1 MKPLAGVAVTDR
13 LAADEARLRAVFRGD
28 ELSSTRLVDADATVD
43 RLRPHFSR
51 LGIVRM
57 AEVTGLDRIGI
68 PVWMAVRPNSR
79 TLAVSQGKG
88 VTAAHA
94 RASAVM
100 EAAEIAVAED
110 IPLTSFT
117 ATRRELRNAGHEV
130 FDGRML
136 LMRGADEAGQDETDD
151 WLEGYDLLKQ
161 EHVFVPRELV
171 SLDFTS
177 ARRSFHYCQSTDGLA
192 SGNCLLEAVIHG
204 LCERVE
210 RDATELWKFQ
220 RDAAVQS
227 HCVDP
232 SVFADAGIE
241 WMAERIAA
249 ANFVLRLFNITSD
262 IDLPVFM
269 ATISPA
275 TQHGTYLHFDLAAG
289 YGCHL
294 SPRIAAMRAI
304 TEAAQTRI
312 TNISGARDDFDP
324 LEYHQRLAPDLAVYI
339 HATPAGH
346 WRFEEPEPSA
356 RARLEDYL
364 EPLRQRGISSVVAV
378 PLGGEAYGMS
388 VCRVLVN
395 ELESPA
401 GARKHR
407 FGGRA
412 LNAMLRQ

>member
-1 MKPLAGVAVTDR
+1 MISRVGISVLER
-13 LAADEARLRAVFRGD
+13 LSADEAKLVSATGKS
-28 ELSSTRLVDADATVD
+28 ELSSTRLHDADVTVS
-43 RLRPHFSR
+43 RLRPHFHR

-100 EAAEIAVAED
+100 EAAEIAIAEE
-110 IPLTSFT
+110 ISVPPLL
-117 ATRRELRNAGHEV
+117 ATKSQLRNEGHAV
-130 FDGRML
+130 LDGRML
-136 LMRGADEAGQDETDD
+136 LMRGADEPKDDEPID
-151 WLEGYDLLKQ
+151 WLEGFDLLKQ
-161 EHVFVPRELV
+161 VPVYVPREV
-171 SLDFTS
+171 VALDFTTQ
-177 ARRSFHYCQSTDGLA
+177 RRDWHYSQSTDGLA

-210 RDATELWKFQ
+210 RDATELWRFQ
-220 RDAAVQS
+220 RDASVQAR
-227 HCVDP
+227 CVDP
-232 SVFADAGIE
+232 RVFSDGNID
-241 WMAERIAA
+241 WLAERIASA
-249 ANFVLRLFNITSD
+249 GFVLRLFNTSSD
-262 IDLPVFM
+262 IALPVFM

-294 SPRIAAMRAI
+294 SPRVAAMRAI

-324 LEYHQRLAPDLAVYI
+324 SEYAARLAPDLAVYI
-339 HATPAGH
+339 HAKPGKDFN
-346 WRFEEPEPSA
+346 FEEPSPIA
-356 RARLEDYL
+356 RASLETYL
-364 EPLRQRGISSVVAV
+364 EPLRQRGIRSVVAV
-378 PLGGEAYGMS
+378 PLGGEEYGFS
-388 VCRVLVN
+388 VCRVLIN

-401 GARKHR
+401 GVRKHR

>member
-1 MKPLAGVAVTDR
+1 MKPLAGIPVPDR
-13 LAADEARLRAVFRGD
+13 LVADEANLRSAFRPD
-28 ELSSTRLVDADATVD
+28 EPSSTRLIDADETVN

-88 VTAAHA
+88 VSAAHA

-100 EAAEIAVAED
+100 EAAEIAIAED
-110 IPLTSFT
+110 IPLISF
-117 ATRRELRNAGHEV
+117 AASRRELLDAGHSV

-136 LMRGADEAGQDETDD
+136 LMRGADEPGPDVADY
-151 WLEGYDLLKQ
+151 WLEGFDLLKQ
-161 EHVFVPRELV
+161 KPVFVPRELV

-210 RDATELWKFQ
+210 RDATELWRFQ
-220 RDAAVQS
+220 RDTGVQA

-232 SVFADAGIE
+232 AVFADGSID
-241 WMAERIAA
+241 WLAERITA
-249 ANFVLRLFNITSD
+249 ANFVLRLFNMTSD
-262 IDLPVFM
+262 IGLPVFM

-294 SPRIAAMRAI
+294 SPRVAAMRAI

-324 LEYHQRLAPDLAVYI
+324 SEYHQRLAPDLGVYI
-339 HATPAGH
+339 HAEPAGH
-346 WRFEEPEPSA
+346 WRFEEPELHL
-356 RARLEDYL
+356 RASLETYL
-364 EPLRQRGISSVVAV
+364 EPLRQRGIGSVVAV
-378 PLGGEAYGMS
+378 PLGGEDYGMS

-401 GARKHR
+401 GTRKHR
-407 FGGRA
+407 FGGRG

>member
-1 MKPLAGVAVTDR
+1 VRSRAGISVLER
-13 LAADEARLRAVFRGD
+13 LAADEAKLHAAAD
-28 ELSSTRLVDADATVD
+28 NNDPSSTRLHDADVTVN

-88 VTAAHA
+88 VTASHA

-100 EAAEIAVAED
+100 EAAEIAIAEN
-110 IPLTSFT
+110 IALPAIT
-117 ATRRELRNAGHEV
+117 ATKNHLLNSGQIV

-136 LMRGADEAGQDETDD
+136 LMRGADEPQDNEPIE
-151 WLEGYDLLKQ
+151 WVEGFDLLKQ
-161 EHVFVPRELV
+161 VPVHVPREAV

-177 ARRSFHYCQSTDGLA
+177 LRRDWHYSQSTDGLA

-210 RDATELWKFQ
+210 RDATELWRFQ
-220 RDAAVQS
+220 RDASVKAR
-227 HCVDP
+227 CVDP
-232 SVFADAGIE
+232 SVFSDSNID
-241 WMAERIAA
+241 WLAERIATSG
-249 ANFVLRLFNITSD
+249 FVLRLFDTSSD
-262 IDLPVFM
+262 VAIPVFM
-269 ATISPA
+269 ATISPS

-294 SPRIAAMRAI
+294 SPRVAAMRAI
-304 TEAAQTRI
+304 TEAAQTRV

-324 LEYHQRLAPDLAVYI
+324 SEYAERLAPDLAIYI
-339 HATPAGH
+339 HAQPARDF
-346 WRFEEPEPSA
+346 RFADPLPAASA
-356 RARLEDYL
+356 SLESYL
-364 EPLRQRGISSVVAV
+364 EPLRRSGIRSVVAV
-378 PLGGEAYGMS
+378 PLGGEEYGFS

>member
-1 MKPLAGVAVTDR
+1 MKSRAGISVYER
-13 LAADEARLRAVFRGD
+13 LAADEAKLRSAASNND
-28 ELSSTRLVDADATVD
+28 PSSTRLHDADVTVS
-43 RLRPHFSR
+43 RLRPHFSQ

-88 VTAAHA
+88 ITAPHA

-100 EAAEIAVAED
+100 EAAEIAIAED
-110 IPLTSFT
+110 IPATSIT
-117 ATRRELRNAGHEV
+117 ATKAALQDSGHIV

-136 LMRGADEAGQDETDD
+136 LMRGADEPGNDEPIE
-151 WLEGYDLLKQ
+151 WLEGFDLLKQ
-161 EHVFVPRELV
+161 LPVYVPREVV

-177 ARRSFHYCQSTDGLA
+177 QRQNWHYGQSTDGLA

-210 RDATELWKFQ
+210 RDATELWRFQ
-220 RDAAVQS
+220 RDAGVQAR
-227 HCVDP
+227 CVDP
-232 SVFADAGIE
+232 RVFSDSNID
-241 WMAERIAA
+241 WLAERIASA
-249 ANFVLRLFNITSD
+249 GFVLRLFDTSSD
-262 IDLPVFM
+262 IALPVFM

-294 SPRIAAMRAI
+294 SPRVAAMRAI

-324 LEYHQRLAPDLAVYI
+324 SEYAQRLAPDLAVYI
-339 HATPAGH
+339 HAQPGSDFH
-346 WRFEEPEPSA
+346 FEDPSPVA
-356 RARLEDYL
+356 RASLETYL
-364 EPLRQRGISSVVAV
+364 NPLRQRGIRSVVAV
-378 PLGGEAYGMS
+378 PLGGEEYGFS

-401 GARKHR
+401 GIRKHR

>member
-1 MKPLAGVAVTDR
+1 MKPLAGIPVPDR
-13 LAADEARLRAVFRGD
+13 LVADEANLRSAFRPD
-28 ELSSTRLVDADATVD
+28 EPSSTRLIDADETVN

-88 VTAAHA
+88 VSAAHA

-100 EAAEIAVAED
+100 EAAEIAIAED
-110 IPLTSFT
+110 IPLISF
-117 ATRRELRNAGHEV
+117 AASRRELLDAGHSV

-136 LMRGADEAGQDETDD
+136 LMRGADEPGPDVADY
-151 WLEGYDLLKQ
+151 WLEGFDLLKQ
-161 EHVFVPRELV
+161 KPVFVPRELV

-210 RDATELWKFQ
+210 RDATELWRFQ
-220 RDAAVQS
+220 RDTGVQA

-232 SVFADAGIE
+232 AVFADGSID
-241 WMAERIAA
+241 WLAERITA
-249 ANFVLRLFNITSD
+249 ANFVLRLFNMTSD
-262 IDLPVFM
+262 IGLPVFM

-275 TQHGTYLHFDLAAG
+275 TQYGTYLHFDLAAG

-294 SPRIAAMRAI
+294 SPRVAAMRAI

-324 LEYHQRLAPDLAVYI
+324 SEYHQRLAPDLGVYI
-339 HATPAGH
+339 HAEPAGH
-346 WRFEEPEPSA
+346 WRFEEPELHL
-356 RARLEDYL
+356 RASLETYL
-364 EPLRQRGISSVVAV
+364 EPLRQRGIGSVVAV
-378 PLGGEAYGMS
+378 PLGGEDYGMS

-401 GARKHR
+401 GTRKHR
-407 FGGRA
+407 FGGRG

>member
-1 MKPLAGVAVTDR
+1 MKPLAGIPVPDR
-13 LAADEARLRAVFRGD
+13 LVADEANLRSAFRPD
-28 ELSSTRLVDADATVD
+28 EPSSTRLIDADETVN

-88 VTAAHA
+88 VSAAHA

-100 EAAEIAVAED
+100 EAAEIAIAED
-110 IPLTSFT
+110 IPLISF
-117 ATRRELRNAGHEV
+117 AASRRELLDAGHSV

-136 LMRGADEAGQDETDD
+136 LMRGADEPGPDVADY
-151 WLEGYDLLKQ
+151 WLEGFDLLKQ
-161 EHVFVPRELV
+161 KPVFVPRELV

-210 RDATELWKFQ
+210 RDATELWRFQ
-220 RDAAVQS
+220 RDTGVQA

-232 SVFADAGIE
+232 AVFADGSID
-241 WMAERIAA
+241 WLAERITA
-249 ANFVLRLFNITSD
+249 ANFVLRLFNMTSD
-262 IDLPVFM
+262 IGLPVFM
-269 ATISPA
+269 ATISPS

-294 SPRIAAMRAI
+294 SPRVAAMRAI

-324 LEYHQRLAPDLAVYI
+324 SEYHQRLAPDLGVYI
-339 HATPAGH
+339 HAEPAGH
-346 WRFEEPEPSA
+346 WRFEEPEPHL
-356 RARLEDYL
+356 RASLETYL
-364 EPLRQRGISSVVAV
+364 EPLRQRGIGSVVAV
-378 PLGGEAYGMS
+378 PLGGEDYGMS

-401 GARKHR
+401 GTRKHR
-407 FGGRA
+407 FGGRG

>member
-1 MKPLAGVAVTDR
+1 MKSRAGISVYER
-13 LAADEARLRAVFRGD
+13 LAADEAKLRAAAGNND
-28 ELSSTRLVDADATVD
+28 PSSTRLHDADVTVN

-51 LGIVRM
+51 LGIVRL
-57 AEVTGLDRIGI
+57 AEVTGLDCIGI

-88 VTAAHA
+88 ITAPHA

-100 EAAEIAVAED
+100 EAAEIAIAED
-110 IPLTSFT
+110 IPATSIT
-117 ATRRELRNAGHEV
+117 ATKAALQDSGQIV

-136 LMRGADEAGQDETDD
+136 LMRGADEPENDESIE
-151 WLEGYDLLKQ
+151 WLEGFDLLQ
-161 EHVFVPRELV
+161 QIPVYVPREVV
-171 SLDFTS
+171 SLDFTMQ
-177 ARRSFHYCQSTDGLA
+177 RQEWHYGQSTDGLA

-210 RDATELWKFQ
+210 RDATELWRFQ
-220 RDAAVQS
+220 RDAGVQAR
-227 HCVDP
+227 CVDP
-232 SVFADAGIE
+232 HVFSDSNID
-241 WMAERIAA
+241 WLAERIASA
-249 ANFVLRLFNITSD
+249 GFVLRLFDTSSD
-262 IDLPVFM
+262 IALPVFM

-294 SPRIAAMRAI
+294 SPRVAAMRAI

-324 LEYHQRLAPDLAVYI
+324 SEYVQRLAPDLNVYI
-339 HATPAGH
+339 HAQPGSDFH
-346 WRFEEPEPSA
+346 FEDPSA
-356 RARLEDYL
+356 VDRASLETYL
-364 EPLRQRGISSVVAV
+364 NPLRACGIRSAVAV
-378 PLGGEAYGMS
+378 PLGGEEYGFS
-388 VCRVLVN
+388 VCRVLIN

-401 GARKHR
+401 GIRKHR

>member
-1 MKPLAGVAVTDR
+1 MRPLAGMPVPDR
-13 LAADEARLRAVFRGD
+13 LAADEANLRSAFRAG
-28 ELSSTRLVDADATVD
+28 EPSSTRLIDADETVN

-57 AEVTGLDRIGI
+57 ADVTGLDRIGI
-68 PVWMAVRPNSR
+68 PVWMAVRPNGR

-88 VTAAHA
+88 ISAAHA

-110 IPLTSFT
+110 ILLPSLAAS
-117 ATRRELRNAGHEV
+117 RRELRDAGHEV

-136 LMRGADEAGQDETDD
+136 LMRGADEPGPEETDY
-151 WLEGYDLLKQ
+151 WLEGFDLLKQ
-161 EHVFVPRELV
+161 KPVFVPRELV
-171 SLDFTS
+171 SLDFTP
-177 ARRSFHYCQSTDGLA
+177 ARKSWHYCQSTDGLA

-210 RDATELWKFQ
+210 RDATELWRFQ
-220 RDAAVQS
+220 RDAGVEAR
-227 HCVDP
+227 CVDP
-232 SVFADAGIE
+232 AVFADSGIDWLAG
-241 WMAERIAA
+241 RIAA
-249 ANFVLRLFNITSD
+249 ANFVLRLFNTTSD
-262 IDLPVFM
+262 IGLPVFM

-275 TQHGTYLHFDLAAG
+275 TQHATYLHFDLAAG

-294 SPRIAAMRAI
+294 SPRVAAMRAI

-324 LEYHQRLAPDLAVYI
+324 SEYHQRLAPDLSVYI
-339 HATPAGH
+339 HAKPADH
-346 WRFEEPEPSA
+346 WRFDEPEPHL
-356 RARLEDYL
+356 RASLETYL
-364 EPLRQRGISSVVAV
+364 EPLRQRGITSVVAV
-378 PLGGEAYGMS
+378 PLGGEEYDMS

-401 GARKHR
+401 GTRKHR

>member
-1 MKPLAGVAVTDR
+1 MKSRAGISVFER
-13 LAADEARLRAVFRGD
+13 LSTDEAKLRSAAGNND
-28 ELSSTRLVDADATVD
+28 PSSTRLHDADVTVN

-100 EAAEIAVAED
+100 EAAEIAIAED
-110 IPLTSFT
+110 IPVSSIT
-117 ATRRELRNAGHEV
+117 ATKAALRDNGHAV

-136 LMRGADEAGQDETDD
+136 LMRGADEPDD
-151 WLEGYDLLKQ
+151 NESIEWLEGFDLLRQ
-161 EHVFVPRELV
+161 VPVFVPREVV

-177 ARRSFHYCQSTDGLA
+177 QRQHWHYSQSTDGLA

-210 RDATELWKFQ
+210 RDATELWRFQ
-220 RDAAVQS
+220 RDAGVQAR
-227 HCVDP
+227 CVDP
-232 SVFADAGIE
+232 HAFSDSNIDWLVDHITSAG
-241 WMAERIAA
+241 
-249 ANFVLRLFNITSD
+249 FVLRLFDTSSD
-262 IDLPVFM
+262 IALPVFM

-294 SPRIAAMRAI
+294 SPHVAAMRAI

-324 LEYHQRLAPDLAVYI
+324 SEYAQRLAPDLAVYI
-339 HATPAGH
+339 HAKPESVFH
-346 WRFEEPEPSA
+346 FEDPSPVA
-356 RARLEDYL
+356 RASLETYL
-364 EPLRQRGISSVVAV
+364 QPLRERGIRSVVAV
-378 PLGGEAYGMS
+378 PLGGEEYGFS

-401 GARKHR
+401 GIRKHR

>member
-1 MKPLAGVAVTDR
+1 MKSRAGVSVLER
-13 LAADEARLRAVFRGD
+13 LSADEAKLRSAAGNS
-28 ELSSTRLVDADATVD
+28 EPSSTRLHDADVTVN

-100 EAAEIAVAED
+100 EAAEIAIAED
-110 IPLTSFT
+110 IPIPSIT
-117 ATRRELRNAGHEV
+117 ATRASLRAAGYAI

-136 LMRGADEAGQDETDD
+136 LMRGADESSDDEPVE
-151 WLEGYDLLKQ
+151 WLEAFDLLKQ
-161 EHVFVPRELV
+161 LPVYVPREVV

-177 ARRSFHYCQSTDGLA
+177 QRKDWHYSQSTDGLA

-210 RDATELWKFQ
+210 RDATELWRFQ
-220 RDAAVQS
+220 RDAGVQAR
-227 HCVDP
+227 CVDP
-232 SVFADAGIE
+232 GVFADSNID
-241 WMAERIAA
+241 WLAERIAGA
-249 ANFVLRLFNITSD
+249 GFVLRLFNTSSD
-262 IDLPVFM
+262 ISLPVFM
-269 ATISPA
+269 ATISPS

-324 LEYHQRLAPDLAVYI
+324 SEYAARLAPDLAIYI
-339 HATPAGH
+339 HAQPG
-346 WRFEEPEPSA
+346 RDFNFDEPSPMA
-356 RARLEDYL
+356 RASLETYL
-364 EPLRQRGISSVVAV
+364 EPLRQRGIRSVVAV
-378 PLGGEAYGMS
+378 PLGGEEYGFS
-388 VCRVLVN
+388 VCRVLIN

-401 GARKHR
+401 GVRKHR

>member
-1 MKPLAGVAVTDR
+1 MKPLAGIPVPDR
-13 LAADEARLRAVFRGD
+13 LVADEANLRSAFRPD
-28 ELSSTRLVDADATVD
+28 EPSSTRLIDADETVN

-88 VTAAHA
+88 VSAAHA

-100 EAAEIAVAED
+100 EAAEIAIAED
-110 IPLTSFT
+110 IPLISF
-117 ATRRELRNAGHEV
+117 AASRRELLDAGHSV

-136 LMRGADEAGQDETDD
+136 LMRGADEPGPDVADY
-151 WLEGYDLLKQ
+151 WLEGFDLLKQ
-161 EHVFVPRELV
+161 KPVFVPRELV

-210 RDATELWKFQ
+210 RDATELWRFQ
-220 RDAAVQS
+220 RDTGVQA

-232 SVFADAGIE
+232 AVFADGSID
-241 WMAERIAA
+241 WLAERITA
-249 ANFVLRLFNITSD
+249 ANFVLRLFNMTSD
-262 IDLPVFM
+262 IGLPVFM

-294 SPRIAAMRAI
+294 SPRVAAMRAI

-324 LEYHQRLAPDLAVYI
+324 SEYHQRLAPDLGVYI
-339 HATPAGH
+339 HAEPAGH
-346 WRFEEPEPSA
+346 WRFEEPEPHL
-356 RARLEDYL
+356 RASLETYL
-364 EPLRQRGISSVVAV
+364 EPLRQRGIGSVVAV
-378 PLGGEAYGMS
+378 PLGGEDYGMS

-401 GARKHR
+401 GTRKHR
-407 FGGRA
+407 FGGRG